1 MRFHSCIEQLTS
13 EQKLRSGGFDKACQ
27 TPQRNGVER
36 GGQTYGILQF
46 LWVLLEEKAVLWNPV
61 RKTKS
66 KFFNYCKGPP
76 RFESKGANDVKG
88 HKLEIKGKDMFRI
101 TLIKFILISTPTNA
115 HTHSQTHTLS
125 GVPFTQY
132 DMLPQHQINIRKL
145 ISECF

>member
-1 MRFHSCIEQLTS
+1 MIRPVRP
-13 EQKLRSGGFDKACQ
+13 RSAMGG
-27 TPQRNGVER
+27 R
-36 GGQTYGILQF
+36 GGGRHTEYYNFCGFFWRRRQCCGT
-46 LWVLLEEKAVLWNPV
+46 LLGKPEVNSLIIV
-61 RKTKS
+61 R
-66 KFFNYCKGPP
+66 GPQ